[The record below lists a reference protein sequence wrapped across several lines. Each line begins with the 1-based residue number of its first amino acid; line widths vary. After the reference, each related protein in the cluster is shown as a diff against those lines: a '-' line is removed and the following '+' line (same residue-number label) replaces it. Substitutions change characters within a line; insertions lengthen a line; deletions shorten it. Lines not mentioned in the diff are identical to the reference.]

1 MPQTFPEIFYLN
13 SFILSKQSS
22 YHHSTCQPSI
32 ISKKQN
38 RDRPSRFAT
47 ASRSQPSP
55 DGCPLSVQLT
65 YHKKK
70 TKK

>member
-1 MPQTFPEIFYLN
+1 MPQTISEIFYLN
-13 SFILSKQSS
+13 SFTLSKQSS

-32 ISKKQN
+32 PSKKQN

-55 DGCPLSVQLT
+55 DGRPIICSINLSQ
-65 YHKKK
+65 KENQK
-70 TKK
+70 